1 MWYTMFRKLQRFV
14 NIVMH
19 LHAPPDRQ
27 VFSVVEAMSMS
38 RSRCGGGVFMRDHVT
53 NPLVSIDLT
62 LFVVVI
68 VVVAG
73 VVYPLYGSSSAAMK
87 RAARHF
93 VLTELPC
100 VREITPGCGGSV
112 FVGFDCIL
120 STNVMSYARAS
131 AHS

>member
-1 MWYTMFRKLQRFV
+1 MHPL
-14 NIVMH
+14 IVRSSQS
-19 LHAPPDRQ
+19 LRQCQCLDR
-27 VFSVVEAMSMS
+27 VVAAVSS
-38 RSRCGGGVFMRDHVT
+38 FGIT
-53 NPLVSIDLT
+53 NPLVSIHLT